1 MTVIGNMLLASKQA
15 SKQARNSS
23 VQIVVQAKIE
33 ISESEIE
40 GAFRPHCCGR
50 NAFFLF
56 LAGIL

>member
-15 SKQARNSS
+15 SK
-23 VQIVVQAKIE
+23 QAKIE